1 MICPMCALVGSQS
14 TETATQTRPR
24 PGNDRDI
31 TVLEFG
37 ETTYTQV
44 YGRRTR
50 QPSEAAGI

>member
-1 MICPMCALVGSQS
+1 MCALVGSQS